1 MSSVAAP
8 TVNAVPATNGVTS
21 DAAAAPTNNVGTG
34 TAAAADATLPA
45 ASAGDSNGAPASP
58 EETGHKVFAGNLAYA
73 TTDDGL
79 KSFFSAFNNDIISSE
94 VIHRGSRPAG
104 YGFVTFKTLEAAQKA
119 VENLNDKELD
129 GRPIIVQLAKP
140 AAEKERER
148 SERRNKRRATGRRNG
163 RAPPGE
169 VTEAEAEGQ
178 AEDSKGVVEKAE
190 NAVEGAA
197 AAVGDALKPKKKR
210 KWPRKSKAKRAAAAA
225 AAASGPTEDAQTTET
240 PAGEPSASGAEATNG
255 AANPAPKRAKKP
267 RTPRAPRPPRAA
279 GEQPEGQPSKNML
292 FVANLAFSI
301 DDARLKQIFTD
312 AGINVVSA
320 RVVTRRWGARR
331 SKGFGFVDVG
341 NEEEQKKA
349 LAHFAPV
356 ESTDGTTPTAGK
368 EVEGRQI
375 AVKIAVDAPK
385 GERGGVYD
393 DAAAHSAEKNDTIPD
408 TTVVA
413 H

>member
-1 MSSVAAP
+1 MSSVAAAP
-8 TVNAVPATNGVTS
+8 PPANAVPATNGATS
-21 DAAAAPTNNVGTG
+21 EV
-34 TAAAADATLPA
+34 PA
-45 ASAGDSNGAPASP
+45 ASTNNAGTAGDATTTSDPAGQKNGAPTSP

-73 TTDDGL
+73 TTDEGL
-79 KSFFSAFNNDIISSE
+79 KEFFSAFTDDIVSSE
-94 VIHRGSRPAG
+94 VIYRGNRQAG

-119 VENLNDKELD
+119 VADLNDKELG

-140 AAEKERER
+140 AAEKEKEKN
-148 SERRNKRRATGRRNG
+148 ERRARRRATGRRNA

-178 AEDSKGVVEKAE
+178 AEDSKPSVVERAE

-197 AAVGDALKPKKKR
+197 AAVGEAVKPKKKKKFNR
-210 KWPRKSKAKRAAAAA
+210 KKTKKAAAAA
-225 AAASGPTEDAQTTET
+225 TAEGEQHTA
-240 PAGEPSASGAEATNG
+240 AGEPSAGGEAANSNGAEA
-255 AANPAPKRAKKP
+255 APKRVKKP
-267 RTPRAPRPPRAA
+267 RTPRAPRPPRPA

-312 AGINVVSA
+312 ADINVVTA

-349 LAHFAPV
+349 LAYFAPV
-356 ESTDGTTPTAGK
+356 ESPDGTTPAVGK

-375 AVKIAVDAPK
+375 AVKVAVDAHK
-385 GERGGVYD
+385 KDFGEAAT
-393 DAAAHSAEKNDTIPD
+393 DAAANSAEKSEATPD

>member
-8 TVNAVPATNGVTS
+8 PPVNAVPTTNGVTS
-21 DAAAAPTNNVGTG
+21 EATAATTNNAGTAAGATTPAAAP
-34 TAAAADATLPA
+34 AADSKPT
-45 ASAGDSNGAPASP
+45 PASP

-73 TTDDGL
+73 TTDEGL
-79 KSFFSAFNNDIISSE
+79 KKFFESFSNDIVSSE

-104 YGFVTFKTLEAAQKA
+104 YGFVTFKTLGAAEKA
-119 VENLNDKELD
+119 VTDLNDKELE

-140 AAEKERER
+140 ASEKEKERN
-148 SERRNKRRATGRRNG
+148 ERRSKRRATGRRNA

-178 AEDSKGVVEKAE
+178 AEESKPGLVEKAE

-197 AAVGDALKPKKKR
+197 AAVGDALKPKKKKKWGR
-210 KWPRKSKAKRAAAAA
+210 KGKGKK
-225 AAASGPTEDAQTTET
+225 GPTTSSDAVAEGEQTTET
-240 PAGEPSASGAEATNG
+240 PAGEPSAAGADAVNG
-255 AANPAPKRAKKP
+255 AADSAPKKAKKP
-267 RTPRAPRPPRAA
+267 RTPRAPRPPRPA

-292 FVANLAFSI
+292 FVANLAFSV

-356 ESTDGTTPTAGK
+356 ESGDGSAPAGGK
-368 EVEGRQI
+368 EIDGRQI
-375 AVKIAVDAPK
+375 AVKVAVDAPK
-385 GERGGVYD
+385 REAGETD
-393 DAAAHSAEKNDTIPD
+393 ADAAANSAEKNDTTPE